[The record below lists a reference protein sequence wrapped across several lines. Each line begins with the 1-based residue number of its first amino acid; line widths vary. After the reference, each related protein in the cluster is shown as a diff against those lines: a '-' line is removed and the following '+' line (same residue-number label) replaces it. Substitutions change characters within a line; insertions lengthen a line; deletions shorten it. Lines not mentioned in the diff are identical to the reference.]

1 MNRPSPPT
9 TRRSQRTLLGLTG
22 LLLLSSHASAQIWSD
37 EFNTG
42 TAPDA
47 AVWSYDLGAGGWGNN
62 ELQTYTNSSN
72 NVQVQGG
79 NLVITAR
86 QGPGNSFTSARIKTQ
101 DKLTFQYGT
110 VEARI
115 KVPDL
120 GNGLWPAFWTL
131 GNNFSTVGWPDCGE
145 IDILEMGSGDA
156 IANQVVNRR
165 VYSTA
170 HWEYNGGYA
179 NYGLTRLATTDLNGS
194 FHLFRL
200 EWTPTA
206 ISTYLDGQWIW
217 TMDISNP
224 SSFDGH
230 EFHQPHFLILNLAVG
245 GNFPGIT
252 NAGGISAPLPAQYV
266 VDYVR
271 IFDNGHTIL
280 GGSTLQPATTSPRS
294 GAGNFNSS
302 YTCSAP
308 VLGSSMTATV
318 VAFGTPYQFVAVLGY
333 VGAAQVPFGAYTIL
347 VDQQSL
353 PLLQLPVNSFGA
365 GFVQWTVPIPNI
377 SGLAGL
383 PIKTQAVMLGPDIA
397 LTNAM
402 DLVVGY

>member
-1 MNRPSPPT
+1 MLAT
-9 TRRSQRTLLGLTG
+9 
-22 LLLLSSHASAQIWSD
+22 HASAQVWSD
-37 EFNTG
+37 EFAAG
-42 TAPDA
+42 TAPDPT
-47 AVWSYDLGAGGWGNN
+47 VWSYDLGAGGWGNN
-62 ELQTYTNSSN
+62 ELQTYTSSSS

-86 QGPGNSFTSARIKTQ
+86 AGPGNSFTSARIKTQ
-101 DKLTFQYGT
+101 GKLTFQYGT

-120 GNGLWPAFWTL
+120 GDGLWPAFWTL
-131 GNNFSTVGWPDCGE
+131 GNDFPTVGWPDCGE
-145 IDILEMGSGDA
+145 IDILEMGSADA
-156 IANQVVNRR
+156 IASNVVNRR
-165 VYSTA
+165 VHSTA
-170 HWEYNGGYA
+170 HWEYNGSHA
-179 NYGLTRLATTDLNGS
+179 QYGLSRTAAADLDGS

-224 SSFDGH
+224 ASFDGH
-230 EFHQPHFLILNLAVG
+230 EFHRPHFLILNLAVG
-245 GNFPGIT
+245 GNFPGIW
-252 NAGGISAPLPAQYV
+252 NPGGITAPLPAQYV

-280 GGSTLQPATTSPRS
+280 GGSALQPATASPRT
-294 GAGNFNSS
+294 GAGNFNTV
-302 YTCSAP
+302 YTCSVP
-308 VLGSSMTATV
+308 RLGSSMTAIV
-318 VAFGTPYQFVAVLGY
+318 SASGTSYQFGAVLGHLA
-333 VGAAQVPFGAYTIL
+333 AAQVPFGTYTIL
-347 VDQQSL
+347 LDQQSPRLLEL
-353 PLLQLPVNSFGA
+353 PLKPFPFGFA
-365 GFVQWTVPIPNI
+365 QWTVPIPNVPAF
-377 SGLAGL
+377 AGL